1 MFGKEIL
8 VGTAIVNSLLKYL
21 QDSSA
26 YLEESGEETVEEKK
40 VEEIT
45 DQEGNEKETK
55 EEVVDPNDIG
65 IDNVALEGDGVAM
78 DGTGS
83 RKPSLKPSLA
93 GSRRGSKAPSL
104 ALSKAVSFA
113 PGSKPPSCR
122 VTPAK
127 SLGKGNKVHTPLKG
141 TPNKLNSTHK
151 SIASRRRSTNPNMHA
166 TPSHRSRRDS
176 VASFGQSSQIHYYIV
191 SNPGLTSDTPLKKIF
206 TPKKSSRHSSR
217 QSSTSKKKKDQTK
230 IGNPDVAK
238 VTPFKALMEKPA
250 SPSPA
255 KSMKESTPLLTEEP
269 IEWDDPFEVK
279 ESPRRRSLVEQIT
292 TPIKQLATPI
302 KSVGSKLISPVH
314 SFRGSQSNTPNRV
327 SSKPPSRAPS
337 GSGSK
342 ASSRR
347 VSQTGSLQVSI
358 KQSSSKPP
366 TPLRTPV
373 RSNENVESD
382 ELEIGAEAA
391 DFAEF
396 RSPVRGEGDGAEEHE
411 LGYMD
416 EQTEDEDGEEPAD
429 GQQVEESGEQPE
441 EEEKAEE
448 QTAEGEA
455 PAPPI
460 PPLEDG
466 RRQYISQ

>member
-26 YLEESGEETVEEKK
+26 YLEEGEEETVEGKDK

-55 EEVVDPNDIG
+55 EEEIDPNDIG
-65 IDNVALEGDGVAM
+65 IDNVALEGDGVAI

-83 RKPSLKPSLA
+83 RKPSLKPSLV

-113 PGSKPPSCR
+113 PGSKPPSR
-122 VTPAK
+122 QVTPAK
-127 SLGKGNKVHTPLKG
+127 SLGKGSKVQTPLKG

-176 VASFGQSSQIHYYIV
+176 AASLGQSSQIHYHIV

-217 QSSTSKKKKDQTK
+217 QSSASKKKKDNTK
-230 IGNPDVAK
+230 IGNPDVVK
-238 VTPFKALMEKPA
+238 VTPFKTLMEKLP

-255 KSMKESTPLLTEEP
+255 KSIKENTPLLTEEP
-269 IEWDDPFEVK
+269 IELDDPFEVK

-302 KSVGSKLISPVH
+302 KNVGSKLISPAH
-314 SFRGSQSNTPNRV
+314 SFRGSQTNTPNRV

-342 ASSRR
+342 AGSRR
-347 VSQTGSLQVSI
+347 ASQVGSLQGSI
-358 KQSSSKPP
+358 KQPSSKPP

-373 RSNENVESD
+373 RSIENAERD

-411 LGYMD
+411 LGYMN
-416 EQTEDEDGEEPAD
+416 EQTEDEDGVEPAD
-429 GQQVEESGEQPE
+429 EEQVDEEGGEQPE
-441 EEEKAEE
+441 GEEKAEE

-455 PAPPI
+455 PPPPI

-466 RRQYISQ
+466 KIIR

>member
-26 YLEESGEETVEEKK
+26 YLEEGEEETVEGKDK
-40 VEEIT
+40 VEKIT

-55 EEVVDPNDIG
+55 EEEIDPNDIG
-65 IDNVALEGDGVAM
+65 IDNVALEGDGVAI

-83 RKPSLKPSLA
+83 RKPSLKPSLV

-113 PGSKPPSCR
+113 PGSKPPSR
-122 VTPAK
+122 QVTPAK
-127 SLGKGNKVHTPLKG
+127 SLGKGSKVQTPLKG
-141 TPNKLNSTHK
+141 TPNKLNSTRK
-151 SIASRRRSTNPNMHA
+151 SIASRRRRTNPNMHA

-176 VASFGQSSQIHYYIV
+176 VASLGQSSQIHYHIV

-217 QSSTSKKKKDQTK
+217 QSSASKKKKDNTK

-238 VTPFKALMEKPA
+238 VTPFKTLMEKLP

-255 KSMKESTPLLTEEP
+255 KSIKENTPLLTEEP
-269 IEWDDPFEVK
+269 IELDDPFEVK

-302 KSVGSKLISPVH
+302 KSVVSKLISPAH
-314 SFRGSQSNTPNRV
+314 SFRGSQTNTPNRV

-342 ASSRR
+342 AGSRR
-347 VSQTGSLQVSI
+347 ASQVGSLQGSI
-358 KQSSSKPP
+358 KQPSSKPP

-373 RSNENVESD
+373 RSIENAERD

-416 EQTEDEDGEEPAD
+416 EQTEDEDGVEPAD
-429 GQQVEESGEQPE
+429 EEQVDEEGGEQPE
-441 EEEKAEE
+441 GEEKAEE

-455 PAPPI
+455 PPPPI

-466 RRQYISQ
+466 KIIR